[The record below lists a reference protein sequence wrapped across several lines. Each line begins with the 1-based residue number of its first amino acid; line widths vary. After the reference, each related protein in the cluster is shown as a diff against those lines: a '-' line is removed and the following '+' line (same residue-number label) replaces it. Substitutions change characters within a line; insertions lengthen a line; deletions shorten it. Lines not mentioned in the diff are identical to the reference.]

1 MKVQYDEDETY
12 AAPGPSSYK
21 RLCEKKDNCSQMK
34 KKMKHLPTLA
44 SACDRVGVSDRA
56 AALIVNSLF
65 LQDIGAVS
73 SQDTSEIVDRN
84 KIRRARQKKRS
95 FLKDKESSTAKGI
108 HFDGFDNQRRKEG

>member
-21 RLCEKKDNCSQMK
+21 RLCEKMDNCSQMK

-56 AALIVNSLF
+56 AALIVNSL

-73 SQDTSEIVDRN
+73 SQDTSEVVDRN